1 MADIKAAESAGTLM
15 GSLAHGH
22 GQPAAVQAAYV
33 DVVTEHFN
41 SDMSSEDAVQKMAAA
56 VADAQF

>member
-1 MADIKAAESAGTLM
+1 MADLQGAASADTLM

-22 GQPAAVQAAYV
+22 GQPAAVQAAYI

-41 SDMSSEDAVQKMAAA
+41 SHMSADEAVEKMAEA